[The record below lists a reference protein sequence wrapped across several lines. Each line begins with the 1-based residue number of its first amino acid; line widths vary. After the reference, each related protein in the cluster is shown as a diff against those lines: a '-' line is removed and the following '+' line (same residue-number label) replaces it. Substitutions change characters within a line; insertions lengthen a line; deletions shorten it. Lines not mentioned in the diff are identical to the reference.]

1 MGMKKTVFIAIALS
15 LIVLAGCGGGSP
27 VVEKS
32 YTPSM
37 YDTPTS
43 IIISADYTE
52 LAPIVDGVVDPLEEA
67 WANAVAT
74 DVTVGE
80 STDPT
85 KVRACYD
92 SENIYLQFTWKD
104 ESPDF
109 SGKPWEMKGERWGS
123 SITLTKQDMFSVGF
137 VSNKITDFDKQG
149 GCNAICHNSKSMY
162 TNKPGESLDVWTWMS
177 AESAQMGVA
186 NNYVVG
192 SPNPKLDTETMDVK
206 AGYTYMPG
214 ALIQNKRDTRSP
226 LYVLEPGIPYDLN
239 TIGDLEFMTT
249 APADPKTLG
258 PDAKAPYY
266 IKLPGQGCIKA
277 MATYNDT
284 DKVWTLEMKRSL
296 RTGNPLQVQF
306 SHDPAEDAYYML
318 GFSIF
323 DNQSAAGHIYTADAI
338 TLQFVG
344 K

>member
-1 MGMKKTVFIAIALS
+1 MKKTAFIAIALS
-15 LIVLAGCGGGSP
+15 LVVLAGCGGSTP

-43 IIISADYTE
+43 SIINAEFTE
-52 LAPIVDGVVDPLEEA
+52 IAPIIDGMADPAEEA
-67 WANAVAT
+67 WANAVALNLE
-74 DVTVGE
+74 VGE
-80 STDPT
+80 S
-85 KVRACYD
+85 KVKTAAKACYD
-92 SENIYLQFTWKD
+92 SENVYLQFTWAD
-104 ESPDF
+104 EGSDF
-109 SGKPWEMKGERWGS
+109 SGKPWEIKGEKWGS
-123 SITLTKQDMFSVGF
+123 SVALTKQDMFSIGF

-162 TNKPGESLDVWTWMS
+162 TNKPGETLDIWTWMA
-177 AESAQMGVA
+177 AESSQLGVA

-192 SPNPKLDTETMDVK
+192 SPNPKLDPETMDVK
-206 AGYTYMPG
+206 AGYEYMPG

-226 LYVLEPGIPYDLN
+226 MYVLQPGVPYDNN
-239 TIGDLEFMTT
+239 TIGDLNFMTT
-249 APADPKTLG
+249 APVDPKTLG

-266 IKLPGQGCIKA
+266 IKLPGQGCIKTR
-277 MATYNDT
+277 ATYDET
-284 DKVWTLEMKRSL
+284 AKLWTLEMKRPLS
-296 RTGNPLQVQF
+296 TGNPLQVQF

>member
-1 MGMKKTVFIAIALS
+1 MKKTVFIAVALS
-15 LIVLAGCGGGSP
+15 LVALAGCGGSTP

-32 YTPSM
+32 YTPTM

-43 IIISADYTE
+43 SIINAEFIE
-52 LAPIVDGVVDPLEEA
+52 VAPIIDGVVDPAEEA
-67 WANAVAT
+67 WANAVPLNLEI
-74 DVTVGE
+74 GE
-80 STDPT
+80 SKT
-85 KVRACYD
+85 KASAKACYD
-92 SENIYLQFTWKD
+92 SENVYLQFTWAD
-104 ESPDF
+104 ESSDF
-109 SGKPWEMKGERWGS
+109 SGKPWAIKGEKWGS

-149 GCNAICHNSKSMY
+149 GCNAICHNSKAMY
-162 TNKPGESLDVWTWMS
+162 TNKPGETLDMWTWMA
-177 AESAQMGVA
+177 AESSQLGTA

-192 SPNPKLDTETMDVK
+192 SPNPKLDPETMDVK
-206 AGYTYMPG
+206 AGYEYMPG

-226 LYVLEPGIPYDLN
+226 LYVLQPGVLYDN
-239 TIGDLEFMTT
+239 HTIGDLDFMTP
-249 APADPKTLG
+249 APIDPKTLG

-277 MATYNDT
+277 RATYDET
-284 DKVWTLEMKRSL
+284 AKTWTLEMKRSL
-296 RTGNPLQVQF
+296 RTTNPLQVQF